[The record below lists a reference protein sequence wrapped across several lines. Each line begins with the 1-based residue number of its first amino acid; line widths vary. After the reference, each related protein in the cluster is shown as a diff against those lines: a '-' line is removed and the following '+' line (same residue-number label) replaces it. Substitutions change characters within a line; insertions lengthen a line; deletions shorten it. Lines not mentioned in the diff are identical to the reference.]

1 MKRHDIGTRIKQ
13 RRNELGLKQLQ
24 IQEQTGISSGNLSD
38 IENGK
43 KLPSAPALLALSTVL
58 DCSIDWMLKGESF
71 GNEKAFVVSEKQHG
85 LLSNDFNKLDMKS
98 NMENI
103 GKRIR
108 EKRKE
113 LHLTQNDIKSSCGIS
128 SGALSE
134 IENGNRTPSIII
146 FHALSEVLNCSMDW
160 LATGKTPNEQKG
172 NIFVSEDIN
181 LKLESEFLTG
191 FRQLDPDD
199 QQELLDILEIILRK
213 RNSSSSGVNRDA
225 G

>member
-71 GNEKAFVVSEKQHG
+71 GGEKTFVVNEKQHD
-85 LLSNDFNKLDMKS
+85 LLSNNFNKLDM
-98 NMENI
+98 ENT

-113 LHLTQNDIKSSCGIS
+113 LQLTQNDIKSACGIS

-199 QQELLDILEIILRK
+199 QQELLDILEIKLKK
-213 RNSSSSGVNRDA
+213 RSSSSSGTNRDV